1 MLDSRNPAVEISCDA
16 LSQDKNLV
24 TSRCF
29 DNQGSLLVKNP
40 LKAPEFQNAPHNV
53 LRSTEM
59 GAAQSQL
66 KKEELEKLQ
75 EHSHFQ
81 QKELKAMYKQFRKE
95 QPQGYIDKEEFREM
109 MRQMGVVDSFLQD
122 LIFNVFDE
130 DKDGGINFQEFVA
143 ALSVMTRGDPTEK
156 LEFAFNMYDIDGDGV
171 IDKREMGQI
180 MESFYKLVGPLVTFS
195 GKKYESPSQLVE
207 EFFDI
212 MDKNGDGKIT
222 LEEYKEGALK
232 NPDVIQGLKL
242 FS

>member
-1 MLDSRNPAVEISCDA
+1 MSYLSSSLVE
-16 LSQDKNLV
+16 
-24 TSRCF
+24 
-29 DNQGSLLVKNP
+29 
-40 LKAPEFQNAPHNV
+40 
-53 LRSTEM
+53 
-59 GAAQSQL
+59 
-66 KKEELEKLQ
+66 EKLT
-75 EHSHFQ
+75 
-81 QKELKAMYKQFRKE
+81 KT
-95 QPQGYIDKEEFREM
+95 
-109 MRQMGVVDSFLQD
+109 V
-122 LIFNVFDE
+122 
-130 DKDGGINFQEFVA
+130 
-143 ALSVMTRGDPTEK
+143 
-156 LEFAFNMYDIDGDGV
+156 AFNMYDIDGDGV